1 MISPSSSQLPNKRKR
16 PGSPLEND
24 LNSEIGNGNVHGFW
38 PAWLLVEGI
47 DEKKPLSALN
57 AFAVDKGFKVIA
69 GELSSIKRLR
79 NGSFLVHC
87 SSKKQSD
94 SLLKATLFVDRG
106 IKVYPHKQLNTT
118 KGVIRCRELTGT
130 SETEIKNELSS
141 QGVIDVKRVTI
152 KKGQDRVETN
162 TLFLTFCTPILPQ
175 SIKIGY
181 LNVKVEMYI
190 PSPMRCFKCQKFG
203 HTRDRCSGEEVCGT
217 CSMQVH
223 NGPCQNPAKCV
234 NCEGA
239 HSSSSKHCPVWLT
252 ETEIQKVK
260 TVKKIPFFEARKL
273 VAGETSA
280 KTKLNG
286 LFSDVLKMKVKMISV
301 GTQTL
306 SEVSKPKNTLQVKN
320 SSLGTGSKSATSSS
334 SVQTSS
340 GQKERNAL
348 GEGVIVAPNRSTSP
362 PTEGSSSTCKGKA
375 SSPCKGKTSSPC
387 KEKVYSPSKGKASS
401 PSKEKTSPKR
411 DPPGAGN
418 RRPSGAQGVMVVEM
432 TPKAKP
438 ASPPKPK
445 KKPLFQLSDRISKA
459 ENRYQFLSDGD
470 LEEEDDYDMK

>member
-1 MISPSSSQLPNKRKR
+1 MFSLSSSQLPNKRKR
-16 PGSPLEND
+16 TGSPLEND
-24 LNSEIGNGNVHGFW
+24 LNCEIGNGHGFW
-38 PAWLLVEGI
+38 PAWLLVEGT
-47 DEKKPLSALN
+47 DENKPLSALN
-57 AFAVDKGFKVIA
+57 AFAVDKGFKAIA
-69 GELSSIKRLR
+69 GQLSSIKRLR
-79 NGSFLVHC
+79 NGTFLVQC

-94 SLLKATLFVDRG
+94 LLQKATLFVDRG
-106 IKVYPHKQLNTT
+106 VKVYPHKQLNTS

-130 SETEIKNELSS
+130 SETEIKSELSS
-141 QGVIDVKRVTI
+141 QGVIDVKRVTV

-162 TLFLTFCTPILPQ
+162 TLFLTFCTPVLPQ

-181 LNVKVEMYI
+181 LNVKVELYI

-203 HTRDRCSGEEVCGT
+203 HTKDRCSGEEVCGT

-223 NGPCQNPAKCV
+223 SGPCQNPAKCV

-239 HSSSSKHCPVWLT
+239 HSSSSKFCPVWRT
-252 ETEIQKVK
+252 EAEIQRIK
-260 TVKKIPFFEARKL
+260 TVQKIPFFEAKKI
-273 VAGETSA
+273 VTTETNS
-280 KTKLNG
+280 KTLNG
-286 LFSDVLKMKVKMISV
+286 LYSDTLKKNVKMVSV
-301 GTQTL
+301 GTQTI
-306 SEVSKPKNTLQVKN
+306 SEICNLVKTLQVEN
-320 SSLGTGSKSATSSS
+320 SSHSRGSKSATSSS

-340 GQKERNAL
+340 DQKERNAL

-362 PTEGSSSTCKGKA
+362 PMEGSSSACKGKA
-375 SSPCKGKTSSPC
+375 SSPCKGK
-387 KEKVYSPSKGKASS
+387 ASS
-401 PSKEKTSPKR
+401 PSKGKTSPKR

-432 TPKAKP
+432 MPKAKP

-459 ENRYQFLSDGD
+459 ENRYQFLSHGD